1 MAELYLYAQD
11 SGSYEKGDV
20 VDVLED
26 GTYGGSD
33 AKMPSFFVV
42 KVSGTKADLLYLK
55 DSIAHMDGEELVI
68 DKKRKYNC
76 DYVSVLGQNRV
87 DAILGSATW
96 DVDTVSIDDINEKG
110 VL

>member
-26 GTYGGSD
+26 GTYGGSQV
-33 AKMPSFFVV
+33 KMPSFFVV

-55 DSIAHMDGEELVI
+55 DSIAHMDGEELIV

-76 DYVSVLGQNRV
+76 NYVSVIGQER
-87 DAILGSATW
+87 
-96 DVDTVSIDDINEKG
+96 IDEIFASSEWIVETISVEDISDKE
-110 VL
+110 

>member
-1 MAELYLYAQD
+1 MAEIYLYAQD

-20 VDVLED
+20 VDVLDD

-55 DSIAHMDGEELVI
+55 DSISHLDDDDNVVV
-68 DKKRKYNC
+68 DKRRKYNC
-76 DYVSVLGQNRV
+76 DYVAVVGQERI
-87 DAILGSATW
+87 DEILSSQEW
-96 DVDTVSIDDINEKG
+96 LIDTISLEDISDKE
-110 VL
+110 